1 MDIPNATATRNGA
14 REDKLITI
22 MINSVIGTYG
32 HGTENDF
39 VLVFDP
45 ADEISITTAQTAAIC
60 NRESGI
66 GADGLIRITKRDE
79 KWFMDYRNADGSLAE
94 MCGNGIRVM
103 ARYLVERGHQ
113 PEGIFAI
120 NTRDGIK
127 HLRVPM
133 VDDISVNMGKVSD
146 ENEEITAAVEGKIW
160 NGYNI
165 NVGNPHAVVFV
176 EKIEDVGSLKD
187 APVVRPKDAY
197 PDGVNVEFVEIMPN
211 HEAKMR
217 VHERGSGETKSCGTG
232 TCAVALAATMQ
243 MKENLPARWVI
254 YPPGGRLV
262 VDIDPHSNATLTGPA
277 LLISDHDLTPFLQD
291 A

>member
-1 MDIPNATATRNGA
+1 MSQS
-14 REDKLITI
+14 LIA
-22 MINSVIGTYG
+22 TYG

-60 NRESGI
+60 NRQTGI
-66 GADGLIRITKRDE
+66 GADGLIRIIKRDE
-79 KWFMDYRNADGSLAE
+79 KWFMDYRNADGSIAE

-103 ARYLVERGHQ
+103 ARYLVQRGHQ
-113 PEGIFAI
+113 AEGIFAI

-127 HLRVPM
+127 HLRVPTT
-133 VDDISVNMGKVSD
+133 DDISVNMGKVLD
-146 ENEEITAAVEGKIW
+146 ENEEITASVEGKIW

-176 EKIEDVGSLKD
+176 EKIEDVGSLEV
-187 APVVRPKDAY
+187 APIVRPKDSY
-197 PDGVNVEFVEIMPN
+197 PEGVNVEFVEILPGQ
-211 HEAKMR
+211 EAKMR

-232 TCAVALAATMQ
+232 TCAVALAATLHSKQ
-243 MKENLPARWVI
+243 ALPSRWVI

-277 LLISDHDLTPFLQD
+277 LLISDHDIAQYLQEV
-291 A
+291 